1 MNRTTNKELLDG
13 QYDLLSSIIS
23 TPESSFRLI
32 AKDTNAKDEEEH
44 KDNGCSN
51 RDNIDKKG
59 EEQEVEED
67 SSAPEEFEPI
77 PFGPAVFLSSG
88 AAAAS
93 DDDHGVAG
101 DAYAK
106 EHLLH
111 QQQMYKGE
119 QERGQETKKQ
129 LKERDK
135 YQEYGG
141 KCTMLPHSFDSTNSS
156 RSEFPPCHYPTGN
169 NYHYSY
175 HYHGAPMGRTYGWGM
190 QETSRYRELGAGKSN
205 DDDSSSRFCHDGL
218 ATSTT
223 HSSHDRERWS
233 NQYHYNYGQEDDK
246 SRSSMSTRTSMSYS
260 TCGGGKEKGKSHEY
274 HGDTTRGFYRH
285 HVQQNQGQLGSEN
298 ASWHGKSL
306 HHEQDDSRR
315 VHGHEYNS
323 YSLSYYD
330 HRTNTNSNTSSTINH
345 HFNDSR
351 IGHGWHNGDTSFGNK
366 AVTTTASS
374 TDESMATHVASNQQ
388 CRHTQNS
395 ANYPHV
401 TTTQSTT
408 VQQLHS
414 TNDNY
419 VFQRCSLQ
427 QQQQQHNWYMSGEVN
442 DSYQHSCYNNESL
455 ATSQYHGYDTNS
467 TILEHHHRHQHQP
480 HFGVSNIVQDPS
492 HSLHSSTFAD
502 VFVDVDD
509 EQKRNSSYASFGSN
523 FYTNNTITSS
533 STTND
538 ISPGDVQSMGAG
550 DWPLQFHEQH
560 DNHGNEQET
569 DQKNWSSNEKTC
581 NDDQSPHSSR
591 AADEILATIP
601 QKLRRISNDGS
612 SSTPRTAGPL
622 ESKCQ
627 KSAHDDDGDV
637 EDDTIHHTCASF
649 IPETTGNHVHDDDH
663 QQQQQQSQQEP
674 LLIVISSDKK
684 YATKYSYRVMKEVTL
699 AHFDESDRR
708 GKRQKIPLGFPGLA
722 CRHCHGVRTLPSAIH
737 NDLILPTYQR
747 TGRYFP
753 STLKSFS
760 DTKKTLNAIFSHLIR
775 CQKCPQEVKQ
785 NLIKLEKEH
794 SSERASKNY
803 GSQSR
808 FFLRIWHR
816 IHKKDK
822 PRSISTS
829 TSNTEE

>member
-1 MNRTTNKELLDG
+1 MVVVDTVVVVVVTMMNRTTNKELLDG
-13 QYDLLSSIIS
+13 QYDLLSSISS

-51 RDNIDKKG
+51 RADNIDKKG
-59 EEQEVEED
+59 EEKEVVEED
-67 SSAPEEFEPI
+67 SSASEEFEPI
-77 PFGPAVFLSSG
+77 PFGPAVFLSSS
-88 AAAAS
+88 AAAAG

-101 DAYAK
+101 DDYAK

-141 KCTMLPHSFDSTNSS
+141 KCAMLPHSFDSTNSS
-156 RSEFPPCHYPTGN
+156 RSEFPPYHYPTGN

-175 HYHGAPMGRTYGWGM
+175 YYHGAPMDRTFGWGM

-223 HSSHDRERWS
+223 HTTHNQERWS

-260 TCGGGKEKGKSHEY
+260 TCGGGKEKGKSHDY
-274 HGDTTRGFYRH
+274 HGDTIRGFYRH
-285 HVQQNQGQLGSEN
+285 HVQQNQGQPGSEN
-298 ASWHGKSL
+298 ASWHDKSL

-315 VHGHEYNS
+315 VYGHEYNTHSSS
-323 YSLSYYD
+323 YYYD

-374 TDESMATHVASNQQ
+374 TDESTYH
-388 CRHTQNS
+388 
-395 ANYPHV
+395 HV

-408 VQQLHS
+408 VQPLPS

-419 VFQRCSLQ
+419 VFQHCSLQ
-427 QQQQQHNWYMSGEVN
+427 QQQHNWHMSGEVN
-442 DSYQHSCYNNESL
+442 DSASFAGYQHSCYNNESL

-467 TILEHHHRHQHQP
+467 TILEHHRHQHQP

-502 VFVDVDD
+502 VFVDVED

-533 STTND
+533 STTTND

-569 DQKNWSSNEKTC
+569 DQNWSSKRKAC
-581 NDDQSPHSSR
+581 NDDQSPHSSM

-601 QKLRRISNDGS
+601 QKLRRISNDEL
-612 SSTPRTAGPL
+612 STSRIPGPL
-622 ESKCQ
+622 EIKCQ
-627 KSAHDDDGDV
+627 KSTHDEGDI
-637 EDDTIHHTCASF
+637 EDDAIHHTCASF
-649 IPETTGNHVHDDDH
+649 IPETSSHNVHDDD
-663 QQQQQQSQQEP
+663 QQQQSQQQQQP

-699 AHFDESDRR
+699 VHFDESDRR

-722 CRHCHGVRTLPSAIH
+722 CRHCRGVRTLPSAIH
-737 NDLILPTYQR
+737 NDLILPSYQR

-816 IHKKDK
+816 IHKKEK
-822 PRSISTS
+822 LRSISSSTS
-829 TSNTEE
+829 TSNTE